1 MKDADKDTRATGDVG
16 WLEKG
21 RCSRSPFFRRAS
33 NKVDAEGRK
42 QDAQGFGRS
51 EGGTHNKRVFPVDAT
66 EFATAFGI
74 GLLFALLR
82 VEINAALLLSQS
94 ASVNPASAFAAEMA
108 GLFSFCVTVVVCWFY
123 SDRISLM
130 LRRRFCIAGCAVLAS
145 LALVKYWVGAVG
157 ADSWLTLVLVEVA
170 DGVPYA
176 IMLIL
181 WVAELWVLQRLA
193 AARVLVFALFVSAA
207 FSVIVS
213 SIPSQLYRYSAMAV
227 CLGLVGFSYLA
238 ASPHDGAREFVSREE
253 TRQNLRFDMRTSAAL
268 FVAAVAEGF
277 CVRLVVGFGEASLFV
292 IAAAFFLAAI
302 IVGVA
307 IAFWGDRG
315 VLLGGVFRW
324 MFPVLTACFILM
336 PFADGVALGVCATV
350 ALAAC
355 FACLASLFVTTAQLK
370 IRFEVQPIYVCSRV
384 LLPWIWGA
392 LAGMALGF
400 AAVLLSSY
408 TEGVAL
414 MALSMLMAVLFSVA
428 MAVAPY
434 GIDMLTMP
442 IEPHDED
449 GLAGGGAHGMH
460 AWKTACSLIA
470 REHGLTP
477 REMDVFMLLAKGR
490 NAKVIERELFISVYT
505 IKGHNNSIYRKLGV
519 RTQQELIDLVER
531 YRHEIWAPSEGAGLG
546 GDDG

>member
-1 MKDADKDTRATGDVG
+1 M
-16 WLEKG
+16 LF
-21 RCSRSPFFRRAS
+21 RS
-33 NKVDAEGRK
+33 
-42 QDAQGFGRS
+42 
-51 EGGTHNKRVFPVDAT
+51 
-66 EFATAFGI
+66 
-74 GLLFALLR
+74 
-82 VEINAALLLSQS
+82 
-94 ASVNPASAFAAEMA
+94 
-108 GLFSFCVTVVVCWFY
+108 
-123 SDRISLM
+123 
-130 LRRRFCIAGCAVLAS
+130 
-145 LALVKYWVGAVG
+145 
-157 ADSWLTLVLVEVA
+157 
-170 DGVPYA
+170 
-176 IMLIL
+176 
-181 WVAELWVLQRLA
+181 
-193 AARVLVFALFVSAA
+193 
-207 FSVIVS
+207 
-213 SIPSQLYRYSAMAV
+213 
-227 CLGLVGFSYLA
+227 
-238 ASPHDGAREFVSREE
+238 
-253 TRQNLRFDMRTSAAL
+253 
-268 FVAAVAEGF
+268 
-277 CVRLVVGFGEASLFV
+277 
-292 IAAAFFLAAI
+292 
-302 IVGVA
+302 
-307 IAFWGDRG
+307 
-315 VLLGGVFRW
+315 
-324 MFPVLTACFILM
+324 
-336 PFADGVALGVCATV
+336 
-350 ALAAC
+350 
-355 FACLASLFVTTAQLK
+355 LASLFVTTAQLK